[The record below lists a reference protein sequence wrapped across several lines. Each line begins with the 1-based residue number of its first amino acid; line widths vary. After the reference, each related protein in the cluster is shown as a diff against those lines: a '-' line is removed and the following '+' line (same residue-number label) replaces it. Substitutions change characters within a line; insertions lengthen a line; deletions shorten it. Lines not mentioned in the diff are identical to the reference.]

1 MSPTPVTRDADS
13 ASYLEDTPNK
23 EMMAALN
30 RPIPSKFD
38 CSKRVTRGQGTSNE
52 KASVQERKIKSP
64 RRSLRRVTFS
74 DLQKFSKEEAT
85 EFIEDENNKPSRNS
99 QRDQLAE

>member
-38 CSKRVTRGQGTSNE
+38 CSKRVTRGQGSNS
-52 KASVQERKIKSP
+52 KDQTVIQERKMKSP

-74 DLQKFSKEEAT
+74 DL
-85 EFIEDENNKPSRNS
+85 
-99 QRDQLAE
+99 

>member
-1 MSPTPVTRDADS
+1 VVSRSASPKKPVQQNSGLKPAAHRTPTRKENCMSPTPVTRDADS

-38 CSKRVTRGQGTSNE
+38 CSKRVTRGQGSN
-52 KASVQERKIKSP
+52 
-64 RRSLRRVTFS
+64 
-74 DLQKFSKEEAT
+74 SKDKT
-85 EFIEDENNKPSRNS
+85 
-99 QRDQLAE
+99 